1 MKKKKNNSE
10 WRPLIFYA
18 HQKEYDLVTSLVTMA
33 AGGLIKI
40 SAPWKEVAIKYHQ
53 HLTKLTLKYVQQQR
67 KNNSAADVLRSRGST
82 DGD

>member
-1 MKKKKNNSE
+1 MRKKDR
-10 WRPLIFYA
+10 RPFIIYA
-18 HQKEYDLVTSLVTMA
+18 DQKEFDLVTSLVTMA

-67 KNNSAADVLRSRGST
+67 SDNSAADVLRSGGST
-82 DGD
+82 DGN